1 MNVEKNEGP
10 LPHRDWDNHRTHT
23 TYVWINNVYIKYQ
36 FNYVTKRRNDEINKI
51 GKLGKDNRFFFF
63 LNV

>member
-1 MNVEKNEGP
+1 MSKAVF
-10 LPHRDWDNHRTHT
+10 
-23 TYVWINNVYIKYQ
+23 INNVYIKYQ

-51 GKLGKDNRFFFF
+51 GKLGKDNRFLFF